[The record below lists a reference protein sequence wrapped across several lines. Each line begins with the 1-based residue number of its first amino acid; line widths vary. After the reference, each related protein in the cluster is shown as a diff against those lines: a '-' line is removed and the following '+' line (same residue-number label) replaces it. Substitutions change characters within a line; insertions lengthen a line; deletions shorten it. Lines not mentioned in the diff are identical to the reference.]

1 MRIDVCVLK
10 MPKIAIPL
18 NDTKIKSLKPK
29 AKRYLIADG
38 GGLVLEVM
46 TSGAKV
52 WRYRYSL
59 HGKQQP
65 LITIGDYPAVGV
77 RTFRT
82 VDPLISSGNADDLVW
97 RSKSRPSQ

>member
-18 NDTKIKSLKPK
+18 SDTKIKSLKPK

-52 WRYRYSL
+52 
-59 HGKQQP
+59 
-65 LITIGDYPAVGV
+65 
-77 RTFRT
+77 
-82 VDPLISSGNADDLVW
+82 
-97 RSKSRPSQ
+97 